1 MVSDKA
7 IKSSNALINDATA
20 PSIAVFV
27 GGTSGIGQYTI
38 EALVATG
45 VSTRIYLVGRKSS
58 EERMKSF
65 IKELHAV
72 NPKAEI
78 IWVEGEVSL
87 LAESKRICEFIKTKE
102 SHIDL
107 LFLTTGFAA
116 FGGRQET
123 AEGLEITQTLE
134 YYTRMLF
141 VQHLLPLLNSAEAAR
156 VISVLGGGIE
166 KTSSIDIDDLGLKQP
181 GNFGPVKGQT
191 QFSTMNTICL
201 DKFAQQ
207 NPSVTFI
214 HSWPGWV
221 TTGNVDR
228 TSGPLGPLL
237 AFAIRFILK
246 PIIAFFSISK
256 ETSAQRYLFQSTS
269 AYYGGNGTAWRGDF
283 GTNTMGQQENGMFL
297 VHFRGYTT
305 PNLKVMKVLREKAMD
320 KVWDHTQEV
329 FKPYL

>member
-1 MVSDKA
+1 MVSDKE

-58 EERMKSF
+58 AERMKSF
-65 IKELHAV
+65 IKEMHAV
-72 NPKAEI
+72 NSKAEVV
-78 IWVEGEVSL
+78 WVEGEVSL
-87 LAESKRICEFIKTKE
+87 LAESKRVCDFIKTKE
-102 SHIDL
+102 SRIDL
-107 LFLTTGFAA
+107 LFLTAGFAA
-116 FGGRQET
+116 FGGRQVT

-141 VQHLLPLLNSAEAAR
+141 VQEFLPLLKSAEAAR
-156 VISVLGGGIE
+156 VISVLGGGLE
-166 KTSSIDIDDLGLKQP
+166 RTNTIDIDDLGLKKP
-181 GNFGPVKGQT
+181 GNFGPIKGQT
-191 QFSTMNTICL
+191 HFATMSTVCL
-201 DKFAQQ
+201 DKFAQE
-207 NPSVTFI
+207 NPDVTFI

-221 TTGNVDR
+221 ATGNLDR

-237 AFAIRFILK
+237 ALAIRFILR
-246 PIIAFFSISK
+246 PIMTFFSISK

-269 AYYGGNGTAWRGDF
+269 AYYGGNGTAWKGEF
-283 GTNTMGQQENGMFL
+283 GTNTMGLQENGLFL
-297 VHFRGYTT
+297 VHWRAHIT
-305 PNLKVMKVLREKAMD
+305 PNLKVVKVLREKAMD